1 MSSQKIAF
9 DNAGRAIVKGDEVG
23 FGYEMV
29 VAVGLSYNDLGSMFA
44 VGCFCFNDIDSLLQS
59 LCE

>member
-9 DNAGRAIVKGDEVG
+9 DNAGRAFVKGDEVG
-23 FGYEMV
+23 SGYKM
-29 VAVGLSYNDLGSMFA
+29 AVTDGLSDNDLGSMFA